1 MKRIKRFNESATVN
15 PINSLESEILDIL
28 QDSFLDE
35 SKLLI
40 SLKTHSSDGVTQ
52 KDWDV
57 AVELDNLI

>member
-1 MKRIKRFNESATVN
+1 MKVFEAQNHHPHYFNWRG
-15 PINSLESEILDIL
+15 
-28 QDSFLDE
+28 

-57 AVELDNLI
+57 ASQLDNLLG